1 MKYHDLSVDACVL
14 HTVSHRRKEHATD
27 PLFRLHSE
35 FKQTVPKSARVWHPK
50 MRTEFLHP
58 VSQVKITRLNDW
70 RKAQD
75 VLLHFFIVVYDF
87 PFHSKNI
94 TNLLYF
100 VNRQV
105 RQQSRAQPV
114 IYDFSNDVEF
124 VGGNEPAD
132 RLTRLLPPIW
142 SRVAAGATLGLA
154 ILFVYLAR
162 AFSDFE

>member
-1 MKYHDLSVDACVL
+1 MKYHDLSVDAGVL
-14 HTVSHRRKEHATD
+14 HTVSHRTKEHATD

-58 VSQVKITRLNDW
+58 VGQVKITRLNDW

-75 VLLHFFIVVYDF
+75 VLLHFFVVVYDF

-105 RQQSRAQPV
+105 RQQSRAQPA
-114 IYDFSNDVEF
+114 IYDFSNDPESIGV
-124 VGGNEPAD
+124 NEPAD
-132 RLTRLLPPIW
+132 RLTGLLPPIW
-142 SRVAAGATLGLA
+142 LHLPAALRLPQAGLSKSKP
-154 ILFVYLAR
+154 R
-162 AFSDFE
+162 